1 LIMKG
6 TIQGQVHGLLYETKT
21 NNYVTDT
28 TGLGPFTHAQ
38 LVSFILSGDTLSPM
52 GVPYGTGLRMGIDR
66 NLDGVLDGDQ
76 AH

>member
-1 LIMKG
+1 VKG
-6 TIQGQVHGLLYETKT
+6 TIQGKVHGLLYEPAT

-38 LVSFILSGDTLSPM
+38 LVSLILAGDTLSPM

-66 NLDGVLDGDQ
+66 NASGVLDGDKR
-76 AH
+76 